1 MLAVSW
7 LFPGQEVR
15 IDATCLD
22 CLEPISLRIQDG
34 EVIEAV
40 PPTLVGHQ
48 NALSTKEGAKWP
60 DL

>member
-22 CLEPISLRIQDG
+22 CLEPIRLRIQDG
-34 EVIEAV
+34 EVLEAV
-40 PPTLVGHQ
+40 PSTLVGHQ
-48 NALSTKEGAKWP
+48 NSLTTTGGPEWP